1 MLGFNQ
7 RDGTPYNCQK
17 WLMVPVMYRSLFSL
31 LLNEVLYITGFFY
44 WSISKNNL
52 HIYKKDKGVFS
63 MLSSIAFIMLSG
75 MVISYSCK
83 RINIPSLVG
92 LIFIGIILGPSVLNL
107 LDPTL
112 LNISADIRQVVL
124 IIILTRAGLSLDL
137 NELKKVGRPAILLSF
152 VPASFEII
160 GTMIFAPLF
169 LGMTLIDSALLG
181 AVLGAVSPAVVV
193 PRMITL
199 ISKKVGT
206 EKGIPQLILA
216 GSSVDDIYALVMFS
230 SFLSLAQS
238 GEFRLISLLSLPF
251 SILFGVLVGFL
262 SGFLLSLL
270 FKKTQL
276 DSIIQVLI
284 MLSFSF
290 ILVSIEDYFTNF
302 PFSGILAV
310 MSMAIIIYRQL
321 PEQSEKISNIYNKL
335 WIPGEIFLFVLVGAS
350 VNIQFAFSAGLMPV
364 LVILLSL
371 CVRMIGTWGS
381 LIGTN
386 LNTKEKLFSL
396 IAYSPKA
403 TVQAAIGGVPLAMG
417 LPAGELILTMS
428 VLAILITA
436 PVGAFGIDYSYQK
449 LLSPDS

>member
-1 MLGFNQ
+1 
-7 RDGTPYNCQK
+7 
-17 WLMVPVMYRSLFSL
+17 
-31 LLNEVLYITGFFY
+31 
-44 WSISKNNL
+44 
-52 HIYKKDKGVFS
+52 
-63 MLSSIAFIMLSG
+63 MLSSIAFIILSG
-75 MVISYSCK
+75 IIISYICK
-83 RINIPSLVG
+83 RIKIPSLVG
-92 LIFIGIILGPSVLNL
+92 LIFIGIIFGPSILDL

-112 LNISADIRQVVL
+112 LNISADIRQIVL

-137 NELKKVGRPAILLSF
+137 KELKKVGRPAILLSF

-169 LGMTLIDSALLG
+169 LGMTLIESALLG

-199 ISKKVGT
+199 INKKFGT

-216 GSSVDDIYALVMFS
+216 GSSVDDIYALVLFS
-230 SFLSLAQS
+230 SFLSLAQN
-238 GEFRLISLLSLPF
+238 GELHLENLLSLPL
-251 SILFGVLVGFL
+251 SILSGVLVGFL
-262 SGFLLSLL
+262 SGYLLSLF
-270 FKKTQL
+270 FKEIQL
-276 DSIIQVLI
+276 NVIIQVLI
-284 MLSFSF
+284 MLSLSF
-290 ILVSIEDYFTNF
+290 ILVSIEDYFANF

-350 VNIQFAFSAGLMPV
+350 VNIHFALSAGLVPIF
-364 LVILLSL
+364 VILLGL
-371 CVRMIGTWGS
+371 CIRMVGTWGS

-436 PVGAFGIDYSYQK
+436 PLGAFGIDYSYKK
-449 LLSPDS
+449 LLSHNS